1 MLRTLSVLVMALVV
15 SLLAAPL
22 LAQQRDW
29 QARNVDRE
37 FDEDRFIAGG
47 SLWITQPVRGN
58 LLAAGG
64 NVDIAAPIGGSA
76 ALVGGTVRVAA
87 GIAQSL
93 YAAAGTVKLEAPVEH
108 HARIAAGTVEI
119 GPQASVRRNVS
130 IVAGDIRVVGSIGG
144 YLQAGGGHVF
154 IDGPIQGDVEIATGS
169 IELGPNARIGGRLRY
184 ASREELIRDPAA
196 QVQGGIERFTP
207 RGSEPPPQR
216 VEVRTHTIA
225 GWLWSVGL
233 ALIAAVLVAVL
244 PALYADVTT
253 TVRTRW
259 AWSVLVGF
267 IALIC
272 IPVAA
277 LILMFTLIG
286 IPLGVAAIVFYV
298 LLLFVGYVSAG
309 IGIGQAVLQRLQAS
323 RAARTAWR
331 VLAAVL
337 GVLAVSLLGRVP
349 WVGGFVVFA
358 AMLLGIGALL
368 LQAGPRRTL
377 PFN

>member
-1 MLRTLSVLVMALVV
+1 
-15 SLLAAPL
+15 
-22 LAQQRDW
+22 
-29 QARNVDRE
+29 
-37 FDEDRFIAGG
+37 
-47 SLWITQPVRGN
+47 
-58 LLAAGG
+58 
-64 NVDIAAPIGGSA
+64 
-76 ALVGGTVRVAA
+76 
-87 GIAQSL
+87 
-93 YAAAGTVKLEAPVEH
+93 
-108 HARIAAGTVEI
+108 
-119 GPQASVRRNVS
+119 
-130 IVAGDIRVVGSIGG
+130 
-144 YLQAGGGHVF
+144 
-154 IDGPIQGDVEIATGS
+154 
-169 IELGPNARIGGRLRY
+169 
-184 ASREELIRDPAA
+184 
-196 QVQGGIERFTP
+196 
-207 RGSEPPPQR
+207 
-216 VEVRTHTIA
+216 
-225 GWLWSVGL
+225 
-233 ALIAAVLVAVL
+233 LIAAVLVAVL

-253 TVRTRW
+253 TVRMRW

-323 RAARTAWR
+323 RATRTAWR

-377 PFN
+377 PSN